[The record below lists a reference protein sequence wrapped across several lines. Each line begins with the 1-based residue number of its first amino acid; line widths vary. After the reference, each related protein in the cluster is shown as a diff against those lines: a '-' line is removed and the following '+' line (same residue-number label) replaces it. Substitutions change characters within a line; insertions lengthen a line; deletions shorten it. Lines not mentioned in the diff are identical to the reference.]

1 MASKGEERLSKTEDL
16 VEDQL
21 ESIEETIAKVEL
33 MLAPYDNIKERLE
46 RLRRARSALLG
57 GSHST
62 GGGTTR
68 VRREDIRDFL
78 IENPGA
84 TPGMIAEGLGST
96 QNNISTHLHRG
107 KEERFLTDGHSHWW
121 VRDPK
126 SGINTYQDIKD
137 QEEHG

>member
-1 MASKGEERLSKTEDL
+1 MSGKTKLPLAEELID
-16 VEDQL
+16 DQL
-21 ESIEETIAKVEL
+21 ARLNKVITRLEA
-33 MLAPYDNIKERLE
+33 MLEPYDQIKERLE
-46 RLRRARSALLG
+46 RAKRARSALLG

-84 TPGMIAEGLGST
+84 NPGMIAEALGST

-107 KEERFLTDGHSHWW
+107 KDERFLTDGHSHWW

-126 SGINTYQDIKD
+126 NGINTYQDIKD